1 MASLAQKLARLTG
14 AGTGTGTGA
23 GTGAGTGTGA
33 GAGTGAGTGTG
44 AGAGTGTR
52 PSLEVLRDRI
62 AAIVARGMPREPR
75 PNPAFS
81 RAAIEGPTG
90 ELPFAREDTAS
101 GPLYVHRRR
110 ARPGQRIGRASIAA
124 AAQSDPGML
133 ALLAID
139 PSLAGCDPRRALF
152 IDTETTGLSG
162 GSGTVAF
169 LVGMAFWDEDASAF
183 VLEQALLR
191 RLGEEAPLLELV
203 ARRLR
208 EASMI
213 VSFNGKSF
221 DLPLLATR
229 FVMARLPAAE
239 RRPHLDLLHV
249 ARRVHRGRVAS
260 CTLVGLEA
268 DVLGQERV
276 GDVAGADVV
285 ACYAHYLRSG
295 DEQALL
301 GVVEHNA
308 LDVLSTVALFGLY
321 GEPMF
326 GLEPTDLAR
335 AARTVARAGDA
346 ATALSLVEHAVERGG
361 GSVAVRARGDLAKA
375 RGDKARALADYEEL
389 ARAAP
394 DDAVRLELAKLYEHH
409 VRAPERALA
418 TTLQGTAEEDAA
430 HARRVERLRAK
441 IERAAAREA
450 TRAAAAEARRQK
462 LASGRVAR
470 RAPVRS
476 REAAITQ
483 PRNQPSGHADADTDE
498 AKRSA

>member
-1 MASLAQKLARLTG
+1 MASFAQKLARLGGSPALPERAALAPPPSPSVEEDSTPLPPASG
-14 AGTGTGTGA
+14 ERPTRAPEG
-23 GTGAGTGTGA
+23 
-33 GAGTGAGTGTG
+33 
-44 AGAGTGTR
+44 R
-52 PSLEVLRDRI
+52 PSLDVLRDRI
-62 AAIVARGMPREPR
+62 AAIVARGMPRPPR
-75 PNPAFS
+75 PDPTFS
-81 RAAIEGPTG
+81 RAPVEGPTG
-90 ELPFAREDTAS
+90 ELPFAREDTPA

-124 AAQSDPGML
+124 AVLSDPGML
-133 ALLAID
+133 ALLALD
-139 PSLAGCDPRRALF
+139 PAIAACDPKRALF

-169 LVGMAFWDEDASAF
+169 LVGMAFWDEEASAF

-203 ARRLR
+203 AKRLR
-208 EASMI
+208 ECSMI

-221 DLPLLATR
+221 DMPLLTTR
-229 FVMARLPAAE
+229 FVMSRLPPAE
-239 RRPHLDLLHV
+239 RRPHLDLLHL
-249 ARRVHRGRVAS
+249 ARRVHKGRVPS

-268 DVLGQERV
+268 SVLGQERI

-285 ACYAHYLRSG
+285 ACYAHYLRTG

-346 ATALSLVEHAVERGG
+346 TTALSLVEHAIERGG
-361 GSVAVRARGDLAKA
+361 GAVAVRARGDLAKA
-375 RGDKARALADYEEL
+375 RGDKAKALEDYEEL
-389 ARAAP
+389 ARSAP
-394 DDAVRLELAKLYEHH
+394 DDEVRLELAKLYEHH

-418 TTLQGTAEEDAA
+418 TTLGGTAEQDDA
-430 HARRVERLRAK
+430 HARRIERLRTK
-441 IERAAAREA
+441 IERSAARAAAR
-450 TRAAAAEARRQK
+450 AAK
-462 LASGRVAR
+462 LEEGTAR
-470 RAPVRS
+470 RAER
-476 REAAITQ
+476 AA
-483 PRNQPSGHADADTDE
+483 R
-498 AKRSA
+498 RR